1 MASMDWYQTAAFWAA
16 AVVISLGFLAAC
28 AVWIA
33 NFRSDWQIQILREHY
48 AAIVGLPSAAAGA
61 FVMVTLFRQV
71 SGTIRISF
79 GGLSLEGAS
88 GPILLWVVCF
98 IAMALA
104 IKMIWPLRS

>member
-1 MASMDWYQTAAFWAA
+1 MADMDWYQTVAFWAA
-16 AVVISLGFLAAC
+16 VVVIALGFLAAF

-48 AAIVGLPSAAAGA
+48 AAIVGLPAAAAGA

-71 SGTIRISF
+71 SGKIIITLP
-79 GGLSLEGAS
+79 GLKLEEAS
-88 GPILLWVVCF
+88 GPIILWVVCF

-104 IKMIWPLRS
+104 IKMIWPLKS

>member
-1 MASMDWYQTAAFWAA
+1 MSSMDWYQAAAFWAA
-16 AVVISLGFLAAC
+16 AVVIALGFLAAC

-33 NFRSDWQIQILREHY
+33 NFRSDWQMQILREHY
-48 AAIVGLPSAAAGA
+48 AAVVGLPAAAAGA

-71 SGTIRISF
+71 SGTITMTF
-79 GGLSLEGAS
+79 PGLKLEGAS

-104 IKMIWPLRS
+104 IKMIWPLKS